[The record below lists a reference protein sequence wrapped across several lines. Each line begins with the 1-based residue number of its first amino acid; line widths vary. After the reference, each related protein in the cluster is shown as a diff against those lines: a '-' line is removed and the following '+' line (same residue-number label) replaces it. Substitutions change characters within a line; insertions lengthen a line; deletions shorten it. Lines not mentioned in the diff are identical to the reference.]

1 MFSQTLAD
9 IRFGLG
15 RSPLIAP
22 PQNVDDILS
31 KLVGFDYDG
40 VDFPIPMFAAA
51 YPSLFDIQNAGRLRT
66 SAQKAGDEALL
77 AQYIAD
83 LDRLGDV
90 AAELGWQ
97 NWRASH
103 ARSVNGRDGFR
114 ERLMRF
120 WSDHFTV
127 RANQANVRHLIDP
140 YMEEAIRP
148 HVAGKFVDMLW
159 AAATHPV
166 MLLYLDQYKSVGPN
180 SHIGKTQNRGLNENL
195 ARELLELHTVGVD
208 APYTQDDVR
217 QLAELLTGLYY
228 RPSEGMV
235 YVDRMAEPGAETV
248 LGVTY
253 AAASDLSVVRDFIED
268 IAVHP
273 STAHHMAT
281 KLAVHFVSDT
291 PDPDLV
297 AAMEQR
303 FNETGGDLLAVYEA
317 MFAHPSAWD
326 PQLHKV
332 KIPFGFVC
340 SSFRAMGVPA
350 EFFME
355 MSVRNIRQ
363 KFERHLRVMGQD
375 YRAPVGPDGI
385 AEEAERWATP
395 QGMAGRIN
403 WAMRVPSQ
411 LLDSLPDPRDLVHAA
426 LGEYAT
432 DEIVFAAGAAE
443 DRAVGIGVILAS
455 AAFQRR

>member
-1 MFSQTLAD
+1 MFSSTLAD

-22 PQNVDDILS
+22 PRSADDILS
-31 KLVGFDYDG
+31 RLTGFDHDG
-40 VDFPIPMFAAA
+40 VDFPIPMFQAA
-51 YPSLFDIQNAGRLRT
+51 YPSLYDIQHTGSLRT
-66 SAQKAGDEALL
+66 GAQKAGDEALL
-77 AQYIAD
+77 AHYIAE
-83 LDRLGDV
+83 LDRIGDA
-90 AAELGWQ
+90 AAELNLQ

-148 HVAGKFVDMLW
+148 HVAGRFADMLW
-159 AAATHPV
+159 AAATHPI
-166 MLLYLDQYKSVGPN
+166 MLIYLDQIKSVGPN
-180 SHIGKTQNRGLNENL
+180 SHIGQTLGRGLNENL

-208 APYTQDDVR
+208 AAYTQDDVR

-228 RPSEGMV
+228 RPSEGFV
-235 YVDRMAEPGAETV
+235 YLDRMAEPGAETV
-248 LGVTY
+248 LGITY
-253 AAASDLSVVRDFIED
+253 GAVSDLSVVRDLID
-268 IAVHP
+268 DLATHPDTARHIAR
-273 STAHHMAT
+273 

-297 AAMEQR
+297 ASMERR
-303 FNETGGDLLAVYEA
+303 FAETGGDLLAVYEV
-317 MFAHPSAWD
+317 MLAHPAAWD
-326 PQLHKV
+326 APLQKV

-340 SSFRAMGVPA
+340 SAFRAMGVGPDL
-350 EFFME
+350 FMTMTE
-355 MSVRNIRQ
+355 RNIRQ
-363 KFERHLRVMGQD
+363 KFARHMRVMGQE
-375 YRAPVGPDGI
+375 YREPVGPDGLPEA
-385 AEEAERWATP
+385 AEDWATP

-403 WAMRVPSQ
+403 WAMTVPAQ
-411 LLDSLPDPRDLVHAA
+411 LLPELPDPREFVDAA
-426 LGEYAT
+426 LGDYAT
-432 DEIVFAAGAAE
+432 PEIVFAAGAAE
-443 DRAVGIGVILAS
+443 SREVGIGVILSS